1 MKKVLAVIASALLVV
16 VGMGSAQA
24 ATPGQL
30 QASVWAPTTIKAS
43 SVSSKAIAFPI
54 VNDGGKMQIS
64 PCWRGKSEYLA
75 GGLTLKWTG
84 SANAKLVIRQTYPAP
99 ATKPI
104 TLTQERFTQSG
115 NQFNFSC
122 PKISN
127 GAGVATSTVST
138 SPAAA
143 NVWWVKFSAA
153 DKAFLSNGAR
163 FSVEI
168 DDASGH
174 FLYQRYLNVPKL
186 EDAAL
191 GRTWACIATVAVGS
205 VYMISSSAFKIGTAA
220 VGAYA
225 TITGNELADKAAK
238 GFAYV
243 GVMIDAPTQLGNNP
257 VARVF
262 SVVRKDG
269 GKLTTEELRLAG
281 LVNQVLE
288 DSKAAATQTVL
299 DEIKKKFPA
308 TKYIDALASAKE
320 TAQSAVDA
328 FDSAVAGNTW
338 ALKQMNT
345 TCDW

>member
-1 MKKVLAVIASALLVV
+1 MRGNLMKKVLAVIASALLVV

-24 ATPGQL
+24 ATPGKL

-43 SVSSKAIAFPI
+43 SVASKAIAFPI
-54 VNDGGKMQIS
+54 VNDGGKSQIS

-75 GGLTLKWTG
+75 GGVTVKWTG
-84 SANAKLVIRQTYPAP
+84 SATAKLVIRQTYPSP
-99 ATKPI
+99 TLKPI
-104 TLTQERFTQSG
+104 TLTQERFAQTG
-115 NQFNFSC
+115 HTFNFSC
-122 PKISN
+122 PRISN
-127 GAGVATSTVST
+127 ASGVSVSTVGSESEAKNT
-138 SPAAA
+138 
-143 NVWWVKFSAA
+143 WWIRFSAA
-153 DKAFLSNGAR
+153 NKSFLSNGAR
-163 FSVEI
+163 FSIEI
-168 DDASGH
+168 
-174 FLYQRYLNVPKL
+174 VPKL

-225 TITGNELADKAAK
+225 TITGNVLADKAAK

-288 DSKAAATQTVL
+288 DSKGAATQTVL

-308 TKYIDALASAKE
+308 TKYIDALASAME

-338 ALKQMNT
+338 TLKQMNT